1 MSEGVCFYTCVT
13 LGPDLFF
20 TARVTQ
26 LKHPCDNKSTKWPR
40 RDSSWWYMC
49 VDWVSQKPFIL
60 ITETLPIPIFSLKRN
75 KCPHI
80 WHMTHI
86 WQPLTLPKKLPYLH
100 QSSGSHLFSGC
111 LPQYELWAHWSWT
124 YNRWLIMLIDYID
137 YVILKK
143 LSKETSDNGHI
154 TIFIN
159 WLVVCGLWLILAQL
173 SLKTLHSDVFD
184 TSIQDSASGLITE
197 TILNQSAIAVWSHQ
211 FLDTV
216 LL

>member
-1 MSEGVCFYTCVT
+1 
-13 LGPDLFF
+13 
-20 TARVTQ
+20 
-26 LKHPCDNKSTKWPR
+26 
-40 RDSSWWYMC
+40 
-49 VDWVSQKPFIL
+49 
-60 ITETLPIPIFSLKRN
+60 
-75 KCPHI
+75 
-80 WHMTHI
+80 
-86 WQPLTLPKKLPYLH
+86 
-100 QSSGSHLFSGC
+100 
-111 LPQYELWAHWSWT
+111 
-124 YNRWLIMLIDYID
+124 MLIDYID